1 MTENYPPAPP
11 PRWDDGPLTAAAGT
25 DAEATDLSRGAGPG
39 QGTADVARDQAAGLG
54 PSAAEA
60 GKHAAGTA
68 REQAS
73 NADFRAQ

>member
-25 DAEATDLSRGAGPG
+25 DDGTTDLSRGADPG

-54 PSAAEA
+54 QGAAEA
-60 GKHAAGTA
+60 GKA
-68 REQAS
+68 R
-73 NADFRAQ
+73 R